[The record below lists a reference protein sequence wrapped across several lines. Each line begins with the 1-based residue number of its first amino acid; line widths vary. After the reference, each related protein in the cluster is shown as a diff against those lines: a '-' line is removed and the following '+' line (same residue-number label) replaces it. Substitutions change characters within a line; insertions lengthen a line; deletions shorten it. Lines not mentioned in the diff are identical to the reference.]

1 MAQGESATGIDLTMF
16 RADYVAAR
24 TFMRRFIEF
33 EDTRGIL
40 RDLQNAL
47 IGSGCSPEHE
57 EAIREWFRRADGC
70 MVKAGKAIQAAKEA
84 VAEAA
89 AKRAAAVVTDPVE
102 PSDEEVDDLDA
113 MTQGMPGLDPT
124 PGVLAA
130 PDEVDD
136 ADAD

>member
-24 TFMRRFIEF
+24 TFMRKFIEF

-40 RDLQNAL
+40 RDLMNAL
-47 IGSGCSPEHE
+47 TDSGCSPDHE

-70 MVKAGKAIQAAKEA
+70 MVKAGKAIQAAKVAVEEA
-84 VAEAA
+84 F

-113 MTQGMPGLDPT
+113 MTQGMQGLDPT

-130 PDEVDD
+130 PDEEPEED
-136 ADAD
+136 

>member
-24 TFMRRFIEF
+24 TFMRKFIEF

-40 RDLQNAL
+40 RDLMNAL
-47 IGSGCSPEHE
+47 TDSGCSPDHE

-70 MVKAGKAIQAAKEA
+70 MVKAGKAIQAAKAAVEEA
-84 VAEAA
+84 V

-130 PDEVDD
+130 PDEEPEED
-136 ADAD
+136 